1 MKKIRILSIDGGGI
15 RGILPGIIIDRLEKK
30 LQKLEGKDKRI
41 SDYFDFFAGTSTGG
55 ILILAYLLPDQN
67 KRPKLTAEEAV
78 DIYLKKGDKIFEVN
92 LWQEIKTLK
101 GTIDEKYDAAEL
113 EMALTETFGET
124 TLSELLKPCIVCS
137 YDIKEGK
144 PHFFKQHRANNDIHN
159 FTAKDVARATSA
171 APTYFENSR
180 VKNKVDTP
188 FSLIDGGVFVNNP
201 SLVAYSEVRTMNFA
215 GYEKSPTAKDMVL
228 ISIGTGS
235 ESKGYDY
242 DVAKDWG
249 AIGWIK
255 PVIEIMMSGNSKT
268 VDYHLK
274 QMFKTLDTLEEQNN
288 YHRLEPKCLTAS
300 IEMDDASLENMQKL
314 KDDALTYIAQDD
326 IDKELD
332 KIVDKLIK
340 NQQ

>member
-30 LQKLEGKDKRI
+30 LQKKEGDSVRI

-55 ILILAYLLPDQN
+55 ILTLAYLLPDHK
-67 KRPKLTAEEAV
+67 KRPKLTAEQAV

-92 LWQEIKTLK
+92 LWQQIKSVN
-101 GTIDEKYDAAEL
+101 GIMDEKYDASEL
-113 EMALTETFGET
+113 EGALNETFGEAA
-124 TLSELLKPCIVCS
+124 LVDLIKPCIVCS

-144 PHFFKQHRANNDIHN
+144 PHFFKQHKAKNDIHN
-159 FTAKDVARATSA
+159 FTVKDVARATSA

-180 VKNKVDTP
+180 VKNSLNTP

-201 SLVAYSEVRTMNFA
+201 ALVAYSEVRTMDFP
-215 GYEKSPTAKDMVL
+215 GYEKSPTAKDMILV
-228 ISIGTGS
+228 SIGTGS

-249 AIGWIK
+249 AVGWIK

-274 QMFKTLDTLEEQNN
+274 QIFKTLDTVEEQEN
-288 YHRLEPKCLTAS
+288 YHRLEPKCISAS
-300 IEMDDASLENMQKL
+300 IEMDNASKENMTKL
-314 KDDALTYIAQDD
+314 KEDALTYIADD
-326 IDKELD
+326 DVDRELD
-332 KIVDKLIK
+332 IIVEKLLK
-340 NQQ
+340 NK

>member
-15 RGILPGIIIDRLEKK
+15 RGILPGIIIERLEKK
-30 LQKLEGKDKRI
+30 LQKKEGANARI

-55 ILILAYLLPDQN
+55 ILTLAYLLPTAD
-67 KRPKLTAEEAV
+67 KKPKLTAEQAV

-92 LWQEIKTLK
+92 LWQEIKSVK
-101 GTIDEKYDAAEL
+101 GIADEKYDASEL
-113 EMALTETFGET
+113 EKALGETFGET
-124 TLSELLKPCIVCS
+124 KLSDLIKPCIICS

-144 PHFFKQHRANNDIHN
+144 PHFFKQHKASNDIHN
-159 FTAKDVARATSA
+159 FSVKDVARATSA

-180 VKNKVDTP
+180 VKNTLNTP

-201 SLVAYSEVRTMNFA
+201 ALVAYSEVRTMAFT
-215 GYEKSPTAKDMVL
+215 GYDKCPTAKDMIL

-274 QMFKTLDTLEEQNN
+274 QIFNTLNTAEEQGN
-288 YHRLEPKCLTAS
+288 YHRLEPKCISAS
-300 IEMDDASLENMQKL
+300 IEMDNASKENMAKL
-314 KDDALTYIAQDD
+314 KDDALTYIANDD
-326 IDKELD
+326 VDKELD
-332 KIVDKLIK
+332 IIVEKLLNNK
-340 NQQ
+340 